1 MNISDLMEKT
11 RHGTDDFPVAY
22 YDSVRP
28 VAHQWHREDEFLY
41 MVSGCAVYT
50 INGRKIELKAGD
62 CVFCAGRGLHSLIA
76 EKNQPFR
83 FKAVVCSR
91 KYLFGAKDKCSE
103 YFNKELKIF
112 YNKNIPAEAEI
123 TERVKEICRLL
134 EQRSYGY
141 ELDVKGKLI
150 GLYSVIV
157 ANKLFE
163 KDNIQR
169 LTPNN
174 NLLSAITHIHNNFSD
189 KLYAH
194 ELASLTGYSVPYFEK
209 FFKEQVGMTPSEYIM
224 MYRLNTAGD
233 LLRETN
239 KSITEI
245 AHACGFNNVS
255 FFIREFKKDYSVT
268 PNKYRKTKIADNTAY
283 AHIIRR

>member
-11 RHGTDDFPVAY
+11 DHGTDGFPVAY
-22 YDSVRP
+22 YDSTRP

-41 MVSGCAVYT
+41 MVSGSAVYT
-50 INGRKIELKAGD
+50 INGRKIGLNAGD
-62 CVFCAGRGLHSLIA
+62 CVFCAGRALHSLIA

-103 YFNKELKIF
+103 YFNNELKIF
-112 YNKNIPAEAEI
+112 YDKSIPAEAEI
-123 TERVKEICRLL
+123 VGCVKDICALM
-134 EQRSYGY
+134 EQRSYSY
-141 ELDVKGKLI
+141 ELDVKGRLI
-150 GLYSVIV
+150 GLYSRIIS
-157 ANKLFE
+157 NKLFE
-163 KDNIQR
+163 KEPSPS
-169 LTPNN
+169 LTPDN
-174 NLLSAITHIHNNFSD
+174 NLLSAITYIHNNFSD
-189 KLYAH
+189 KLYAR
-194 ELASLTGYSVPYFEK
+194 ELAGITGYSVTYFEK
-209 FFKEQVGMTPSEYIM
+209 FFREQVGMTPSEYIM
-224 MYRLNTAGD
+224 MYRLNTAGE

-268 PNKYRKTKIADNTAY
+268 PNKYRKQNSG
-283 AHIIRR
+283 